1 MSMQRPEAPLD
12 RRGLLIVSLP
22 RNDRD
27 LARAAI
33 DGGADLLK
41 IHVNVH
47 HRASGTVFGSL
58 QEEMD
63 RLNAILDLGVPTGL
77 VVGEERMVSRVEL
90 PLLRRFAFLD
100 GYLTYLP
107 LYIYAAGV
115 PVVPAIP
122 HDYPADALSFLRA
135 LPGEWAEAALV
146 APDGYGKP
154 PAADDLVALAR
165 VGELTGRRLIVPTQR
180 AIHPDD
186 LGRYFE
192 VAAVWAVMIG
202 VIVTGTGPSTIQ
214 ATTQAFRQKLEQL
227 FG

>member
-1 MSMQRPEAPLD
+1 MQQADSPLG

-22 RNDRD
+22 RNERD

-41 IHVNVH
+41 VHVNVH
-47 HRASGTVFGSL
+47 HRAAGTVFGSL
-58 QEEMD
+58 QDEMD

-77 VVGEERMVSRVEL
+77 VVGEEKMVSREEL
-90 PLLRRFAFLD
+90 PRLARFAFLD
-100 GYLTYLP
+100 AYLTYLP
-107 LYIYAAGV
+107 LYLYTAGV

-122 HDYPADALSFLRA
+122 HDYPVDALSFLRA

-146 APDGYGKP
+146 APDGYGRP
-154 PAADDLVALAR
+154 PAAADLVALAR

-186 LGRYFE
+186 LSRYYE
-192 VAAVWAVMIG
+192 VSAVWALMIG
-202 VIVTGTGPSTIQ
+202 VIVTGTGPSTIE
-214 ATTQAFRQKLEQL
+214 TTTRAFRQKLDQL